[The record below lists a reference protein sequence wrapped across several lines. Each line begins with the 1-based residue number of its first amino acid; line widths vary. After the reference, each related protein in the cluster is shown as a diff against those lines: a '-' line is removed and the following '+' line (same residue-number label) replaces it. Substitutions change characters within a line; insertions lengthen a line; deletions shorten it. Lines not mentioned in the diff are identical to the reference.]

1 VPFDLEVGS
10 LLMMRGGG
18 TKMRPGLRAPRLQ
31 AIVAVAFAFCAAL
44 PGHALAQLAH
54 APSPSYRIFLTDGTP
69 LLSFGEFAR
78 ANGRVVFS
86 VPIGRPSSPDVLQ
99 VVSLPDS
106 AVDWERTDRYTDAVR
121 HQAYASTR
129 GEEDYAALTGAVARA
144 LGDIAFATDASS
156 KLAIAADI
164 RRQLLEW
171 PAAHFAYRSADVREL
186 TAHVEEAISAIRA
199 GAGQRSFDLSLVA
212 MIEPPSEPLLAE
224 PQLWDSLGSASAV
237 AQMTDNRRDR
247 LTLQESI
254 LTVLERRKREV
265 PKSWYSA
272 TRKALASSVERE
284 RKLDREYA
292 GLSSR
297 MLRDAREY
305 EAEADVAALERLADQ
320 AQQEDAR
327 LGRQRPEAMQALLAS
342 LALSMANAREKQN
355 AIDRYKFR
363 KSAYRSYRR
372 SIDDSLGKFADVAA
386 DIGAVKAL
394 DGPTGRRLSR
404 AEKRVSVLE
413 VSLLPVMPPAELGA
427 AHDLL
432 VSSARLMREA
442 LRLQRGAAG
451 SGDASAAENAS
462 AAAAGA
468 LLLLETARTRIDE
481 FFRKPAAP

>member
-1 VPFDLEVGS
+1 
-10 LLMMRGGG
+10 MMRGGG
-18 TKMRPGLRAPRLQ
+18 TNMRAGRRASGSL
-31 AIVAVAFAFCAAL
+31 AIVAMAFTLGVAL
-44 PGHALAQLAH
+44 GGHALAQPAR
-54 APSPSYRIFLTDGTP
+54 APLPSYRIFLTDGTP

-86 VPIGRPSSPDVLQ
+86 IPIGSPSSPDVLQ
-99 VVSLPDS
+99 VVSLPES

-121 HQAYASTR
+121 HRAYASTR
-129 GEEDYAALTGAVARA
+129 GEEDYAALTGSVARA
-144 LGDIAFATDASS
+144 LGDIAFAADASA

-199 GAGQRSFDLSLVA
+199 GSGRRSFDLSLVA

-224 PQLWDSLGSASAV
+224 PQLKDALDSASAA
-237 AQMTDNRRDR
+237 AQRTDNRRDR
-247 LTLQESI
+247 LTLQENI
-254 LTVLERRKREV
+254 LAVLDRRKREV
-265 PKSWYSA
+265 PKRWYSA
-272 TRKALASSVERE
+272 TRNALASSVERE

-305 EAEADVAALERLADQ
+305 EAEADVAALERLTGQ
-320 AQQEDAR
+320 ARKEDAR
-327 LGRQRPEAMQALLAS
+327 LGYQRPEAMQPLLAS
-342 LALSMANAREKQN
+342 LARSTANAREKQN
-355 AIDRYKFR
+355 AIDRYTFR
-363 KSAYRSYRR
+363 KSAYRAYRR
-372 SIDDSLGKFADVAA
+372 SIDDSLGKFDDVADA
-386 DIGAVKAL
+386 IGAVRAL

-404 AEKRVSVLE
+404 AEKRVSALE
-413 VSLLPVMPPAELGA
+413 VSLLPAKPPAELEA

-451 SGDASAAENAS
+451 SRDAAAAQNAS

-468 LLLLETARTRIDE
+468 LLLLETARMRIDE